1 MNMKVEE
8 QDEMENPGL
17 FDESSNYL
25 QGTINRHEQ
34 SQPFATKGK
43 VAVKRGTQEIENKH
57 IDIKIGE
64 VNLAEQNVA

>member
-1 MNMKVEE
+1 
-8 QDEMENPGL
+8 MENPGL

-34 SQPFATKGK
+34 SQPFTKGK
-43 VAVKRGTQEIENKH
+43 AAVKRGTQEIENKH

-64 VNLAEQNVA
+64 INLAE